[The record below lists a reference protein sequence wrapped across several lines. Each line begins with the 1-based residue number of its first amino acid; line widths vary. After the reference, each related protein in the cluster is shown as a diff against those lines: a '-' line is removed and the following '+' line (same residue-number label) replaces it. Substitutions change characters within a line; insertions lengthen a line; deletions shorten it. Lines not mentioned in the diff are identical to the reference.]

1 MLILT
6 HSQSTHSGDTT
17 IIATLILLIIIEE
30 EEEEETWSFT
40 PRQPLRLYQG
50 EEEEE
55 DEEDEDEEE
64 EERNM
69 RKARIS
75 NIKIEPGTQN
85 RIQI

>member
-30 EEEEETWSFT
+30 EEEEEETWSFT

-50 EEEEE
+50 EEE
-55 DEEDEDEEE
+55 EEDEDEEE